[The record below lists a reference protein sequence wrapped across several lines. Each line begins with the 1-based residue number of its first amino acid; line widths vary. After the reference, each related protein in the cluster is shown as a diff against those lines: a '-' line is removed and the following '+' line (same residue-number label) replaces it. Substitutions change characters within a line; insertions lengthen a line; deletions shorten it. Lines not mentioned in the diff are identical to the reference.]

1 MLYIAIEE
9 KKTVKKTDQL
19 SKKNTLDIALESQKS
34 REKEKKKVY
43 IETNEHIMN
52 RVKIFEDREK
62 KNKSEKEELDYRK
75 KIYEQNRANARE
87 RMRKLKNFLRDKNDM
102 SKTDEE
108 FFENNKEFF
117 AQYGVKSYYELL
129 KLIHN
134 YDKENPEELEREIK
148 EKFKKN
154 LKIENQ
160 LFGEG
165 KNGFSIIPKFENKF
179 QNLKIDS
186 SFLPEKLL
194 SNKNCKIFN
203 KNLQECQEI
212 KEYIIPDMKKYLKEK
227 MKLYEVNNLTNEG
240 LTYPAM
246 KKTIYNP
253 ETDLIVSSNIIN
265 IFIEKIPNKI
275 LSKGENYSQNGI
287 PINELLDTKIKKILG
302 RLSDNDKNNYENVQ
316 DIINNLDNNK
326 NKNLYKNVLG
336 NNFCINCDK
345 SFDNKDPEQCS
356 FHSEH
361 NFIQIDKNI
370 ANDLD
375 EELNVDINELDYN
388 NSLNKIYQNLKK
400 EQNKVLKYGKKIVIN
415 FYSDLLFHLYEIIVN
430 NNSIEDLN
438 ESIIKINELY
448 KTNIEP
454 QEGIINE
461 YFKKYFF
468 FYVIRI
474 TKLSYNKLKKIEK
487 LLADLLDVNEDRSQ
501 HEETDIIED
510 TSDIENQY
518 TFFKTLKVK
527 KNEFNNIFEDDL
539 INLDNNKQLEGEGNK
554 KYFLRL
560 GLDLKF
566 KYGKNESIH
575 DLYNKAKE
583 KGIEPNYYETFIL
596 EELNVTDKKN

>member
-1 MLYIAIEE
+1 M
-9 KKTVKKTDQL
+9 
-19 SKKNTLDIALESQKS
+19 ESQKNI
-34 REKEKKKVY
+34 VY
-43 IETNEHIMN
+43 IETNEHIKN

-62 KNKSEKEELDYRK
+62 KNKSEKEELDYRM

-265 IFIEKIPNKI
+265 IFIEKIPNKL

-287 PINELLDTKIKKILG
+287 PINELLDAKIKKILG
-302 RLSDNDKNNYENVQ
+302 RLSDNDKNNYEKVQ

>member
-19 SKKNTLDIALESQKS
+19 SKKNTLDIALESQKNI
-34 REKEKKKVY
+34 VY
-43 IETNEHIMN
+43 IETNEHIKN
-52 RVKIFEDREK
+52 RVKIFEDREN
-62 KNKSEKEELDYRK
+62 KNKSEKEKLDYRK

-265 IFIEKIPNKI
+265 IFIKKIPNKI

-302 RLSDNDKNNYENVQ
+302 RLSDNDKNNYEKVQ

>member
-19 SKKNTLDIALESQKS
+19 SKKNTLDIVLESQKS

-43 IETNEHIMN
+43 IETNEHIKN
-52 RVKIFEDREK
+52 RVKIFEDREN
-62 KNKSEKEELDYRK
+62 KNKSEKEKLDYRK

-212 KEYIIPDMKKYLKEK
+212 KEYIIPDIKKYFKEK

-265 IFIEKIPNKI
+265 IFIEKIPNKL

-287 PINELLDTKIKKILG
+287 PINELLDAKIKKILG
-302 RLSDNDKNNYENVQ
+302 RLSDNDKNNYEKVQ

-375 EELNVDINELDYN
+375 EKLNVDINELDYN

>member
-19 SKKNTLDIALESQKS
+19 SKKNTLDIALESQKNI
-34 REKEKKKVY
+34 VY

-62 KNKSEKEELDYRK
+62 KNKSEKEELDYRM

-302 RLSDNDKNNYENVQ
+302 RLSDNDKNNYEKVQ

>member
-1 MLYIAIEE
+1 
-9 KKTVKKTDQL
+9 
-19 SKKNTLDIALESQKS
+19 
-34 REKEKKKVY
+34 
-43 IETNEHIMN
+43 
-52 RVKIFEDREK
+52 
-62 KNKSEKEELDYRK
+62 
-75 KIYEQNRANARE
+75 
-87 RMRKLKNFLRDKNDM
+87 MRKLKNFLRDKNDM

-148 EKFKKN
+148 EKFKNN

-287 PINELLDTKIKKILG
+287 PINELLDAKIKKILG
-302 RLSDNDKNNYENVQ
+302 RLSDNDKNNYEKVQ

-438 ESIIKINELY
+438 ESIIKINDLY

-468 FYVIRI
+468 FYVLRI
-474 TKLSYNKLKKIEK
+474 TKLSYNKLKKIEN

>member
-19 SKKNTLDIALESQKS
+19 SKKNTLDIALESQK
-34 REKEKKKVY
+34 KKVY

-62 KNKSEKEELDYRK
+62 KNKSEKEEFDYRM

-212 KEYIIPDMKKYLKEK
+212 KEYIFPDIKKYL
-227 MKLYEVNNLTNEG
+227 
-240 LTYPAM
+240 
-246 KKTIYNP
+246 
-253 ETDLIVSSNIIN
+253 
-265 IFIEKIPNKI
+265 
-275 LSKGENYSQNGI
+275 
-287 PINELLDTKIKKILG
+287 
-302 RLSDNDKNNYENVQ
+302 
-316 DIINNLDNNK
+316 
-326 NKNLYKNVLG
+326 
-336 NNFCINCDK
+336 
-345 SFDNKDPEQCS
+345 
-356 FHSEH
+356 
-361 NFIQIDKNI
+361 
-370 ANDLD
+370 
-375 EELNVDINELDYN
+375 
-388 NSLNKIYQNLKK
+388 
-400 EQNKVLKYGKKIVIN
+400 
-415 FYSDLLFHLYEIIVN
+415 
-430 NNSIEDLN
+430 
-438 ESIIKINELY
+438 
-448 KTNIEP
+448 
-454 QEGIINE
+454 
-461 YFKKYFF
+461 
-468 FYVIRI
+468 
-474 TKLSYNKLKKIEK
+474 
-487 LLADLLDVNEDRSQ
+487 
-501 HEETDIIED
+501 
-510 TSDIENQY
+510 
-518 TFFKTLKVK
+518 
-527 KNEFNNIFEDDL
+527 
-539 INLDNNKQLEGEGNK
+539 
-554 KYFLRL
+554 
-560 GLDLKF
+560 
-566 KYGKNESIH
+566 
-575 DLYNKAKE
+575 
-583 KGIEPNYYETFIL
+583 
-596 EELNVTDKKN
+596 

>member
-19 SKKNTLDIALESQKS
+19 SKKNTLNIALESQKS

>member
-52 RVKIFEDREK
+52 RVKIFEDRKK

-302 RLSDNDKNNYENVQ
+302 RLSDNDKNNYEKVQ

-596 EELNVTDKKN
+596 EELNVADKKN

>member
-1 MLYIAIEE
+1 M
-9 KKTVKKTDQL
+9 
-19 SKKNTLDIALESQKS
+19 ESQKNI
-34 REKEKKKVY
+34 VY
-43 IETNEHIMN
+43 IETNEHIKN

-62 KNKSEKEELDYRK
+62 KNKSEKEELDYRM

-265 IFIEKIPNKI
+265 IFIEKIPNKL

-287 PINELLDTKIKKILG
+287 PINELLDAKIKKILG
-302 RLSDNDKNNYENVQ
+302 RLSDNDKNNYEKVQ

-430 NNSIEDLN
+430 NNSIKDLN
-438 ESIIKINELY
+438 ESIIKINDLY

>member
-19 SKKNTLDIALESQKS
+19 SKKNTLDIALESQKNI
-34 REKEKKKVY
+34 VY
-43 IETNEHIMN
+43 IETNEHIKN
-52 RVKIFEDREK
+52 RVKIFEDREN
-62 KNKSEKEELDYRK
+62 KNKSEKEKLDYRK

-134 YDKENPEELEREIK
+134 YDRESPEELEREIK

-165 KNGFSIIPKFENKF
+165 KNGFSIIPKFEKKF

-302 RLSDNDKNNYENVQ
+302 RLSDNDKNNYEKVQ

-474 TKLSYNKLKKIEK
+474 TKLSYNKLKKIEN

>member
-19 SKKNTLDIALESQKS
+19 SKKNTLNIALESQKS

-302 RLSDNDKNNYENVQ
+302 RLSDKDKNNYEKVQ

-438 ESIIKINELY
+438 ESIIKINDLY

>member
-62 KNKSEKEELDYRK
+62 KNKSEKEELDYRM

-302 RLSDNDKNNYENVQ
+302 RLSDNDKNNYEKVQ

>member
-302 RLSDNDKNNYENVQ
+302 RLSDNDKNNYEKVQ

-375 EELNVDINELDYN
+375 EELNIDINELDYN

-438 ESIIKINELY
+438 ESIIKINDLY